1 MLKRLEEFL
10 AMNQNNQIT
19 LYQTDDGK
27 VELEVRMEQ
36 DSVWLSQDQ
45 MRELFGRER
54 SVITKHLRDTF
65 DEGELDKNAVCAN
78 FAHTA
83 EDGKIYQM
91 CSLWQKSFQV

>member
-1 MLKRLEEFL
+1 
-10 AMNQNNQIT
+10 
-19 LYQTDDGK
+19 
-27 VELEVRMEQ
+27 
-36 DSVWLSQDQ
+36 

-54 SVITKHLRDTF
+54 SVITKHLRDIF
-65 DEGELDKNAVCAN
+65 DEGELDKHAVCAY